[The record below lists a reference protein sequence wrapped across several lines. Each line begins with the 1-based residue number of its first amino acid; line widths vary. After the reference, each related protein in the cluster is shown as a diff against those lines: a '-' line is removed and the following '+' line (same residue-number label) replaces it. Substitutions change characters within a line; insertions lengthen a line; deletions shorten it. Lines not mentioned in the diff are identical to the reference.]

1 MEFFPLR
8 WSVSFFIPRKSCK
21 VFSGLQESCSSPYSI
36 SSADSGGLSRP
47 TSRRLTQGTG
57 TAMDSGKWIRELR
70 EERFVKSSDIE
81 RISRSIADVKGN
93 ADFYVSHSTL
103 ADVETGSVPSI
114 HKLFSLA
121 ACLKVSLEELL
132 LVFGIDAN
140 EVKQFVGQTEA
151 GVRGASAIEAREP
164 GFRFQLN
171 FDNSLNSHETSLL
184 RLNPQELAALPPALR
199 KRLDPRRYRYAV
211 VGLKDDTM
219 GDLIPPGS
227 LVEVDV
233 MQNAVQVFDWRS
245 MRERPVYLVW
255 HTDGHS
261 CCWCQLEGK
270 ELTLLPYPLSRQP
283 VRRFKV
289 PREASVIG
297 RVINAWLPFDQLPN
311 GGATH

>member
-1 MEFFPLR
+1 
-8 WSVSFFIPRKSCK
+8 
-21 VFSGLQESCSSPYSI
+21 
-36 SSADSGGLSRP
+36 
-47 TSRRLTQGTG
+47 
-57 TAMDSGKWIRELR
+57 MDSGKWIRELR
-70 EERFVKSSDIE
+70 EERFVKSSDVE

-132 LVFGIDAN
+132 QVFGIDAN
-140 EVKQFVGQTEA
+140 EVRQFA
-151 GVRGASAIEAREP
+151 GPAESGLSRVEPNESRGPS
-164 GFRFQLN
+164 FRFQLN
-171 FDNSLNSHETSLL
+171 FDASLNSHETNLL
-184 RLNPQELAALPPALR
+184 KLNPQELAALPPALR

-233 MQNAVQVFDWRS
+233 MQNTVQVFDWRS

-297 RVINAWLPFDQLPN
+297 RVINAWLPFEQLPS
-311 GGATH
+311 GASTH